1 MGDAAVRRR
10 MMKRSG
16 VIAIPTKGFDGDY
29 RKCKF
34 EVTCFDEPDTRGLE
48 GGKIDY
54 MAITMDGEL
63 IAEHS
68 GGWLLEPACREAE
81 IAASILIYEL
91 N

>member
-1 MGDAAVRRR
+1 MGDERIRRTE
-10 MMKRSG
+10 MKRSG
-16 VIAIPTKGFDGDY
+16 VIAIPTKGFEGQY
-29 RKCKF
+29 TNCKF
-34 EVTCFDEPDTRGLE
+34 EVTCFDEPDTRGLD

-68 GGWLLEPACREAE
+68 GGWLLEPTCREAE